1 MYHALEMRF
10 DVITVTACNIRV
22 VNENP
27 KIITAHLLR
36 VNVLTTLFRLRFVTN
51 PTQYQAQ
58 NRRHTYQTFH
68 FLLTVF
74 AYPSHS
80 EVHK

>member
-1 MYHALEMRF
+1 MRL
-10 DVITVTACNIRV
+10 DVIAVTACNIWV
-22 VNENP
+22 VTENP
-27 KIITAHLLR
+27 KIIITHLLR
-36 VNVLTTLFRLRFVTN
+36 VDVLTTLFRLRFVTN
-51 PTQYQAQ
+51 PIQYQAQ
-58 NRRHTYQTFH
+58 NWRHTYQTFH